1 MTISALVA
9 KLMGLTPVL
18 RPVGDALWDSRN
30 DGWEDGAKHR
40 SFFFCVS
47 CVSPHFLKRGIGRQG
62 TKEKTVSK
70 CQPLVVG
77 TVPSLAS

>member
-18 RPVGDALWDSRN
+18 RPVGDALWDSPN
-30 DGWEDGAKHR
+30 DGCEDGAKH
-40 SFFFCVS
+40 S
-47 CVSPHFLKRGIGRQG
+47 CVSPHPLKRGIDRQG

-70 CQPLVVG
+70 CQPLAVG